1 MPKSSSPVRLQA
13 ALMRSA
19 ALAGA
24 LHHRSAAQQIE
35 YWASLGQGVSSQLDP
50 ESLLDVAAGLAR
62 LKVEPVAASP
72 VDPAAVFAALETDRH
87 SGALVQAVSS
97 AAVRYQAF
105 EQEPGWLECIPA
117 DGTRSI
123 GCFELGRFVAKGD

>member
-1 MPKSSSPVRLQA
+1 MCLQE

-62 LKVEPVAASP
+62 LKVEPSWRCP
-72 VDPAAVFAALETDRH
+72 LTLLLFLLLLRPI
-87 SGALVQAVSS
+87 G
-97 AAVRYQAF
+97 
-105 EQEPGWLECIPA
+105 IPA
-117 DGTRSI
+117 HSCRP
-123 GCFELGRFVAKGD
+123 